1 MAASSRNVIMPKSP
15 SPQTPHQERR
25 TRGRPKVAS
34 AEQRRAEIV
43 EAARRLFLA
52 EGYGKTTMSEVAA
65 HCRASKRTLY
75 ELFPSKTD
83 LLAAVIEHHR
93 TSMLALPGDYAGLD
107 LSTALEAIFQVDIGE
122 AADAERSAFLS
133 LTIVE
138 AAQFPEVGEMM
149 RRLGGQRAH
158 ALLAEWMEK
167 EKQAGRLFVD
177 DTTSAARILMDMM
190 FGAVVTKTGT
200 AAEWPGLEARKDYMR
215 RCIRIFVHG
224 TGKPGRSQDQT

>member
-1 MAASSRNVIMPKSP
+1 MPKPS
-15 SPQTPHQERR
+15 SPQPHTQRKA
-25 TRGRPKVAS
+25 RGRPKVAS
-34 AEQRRAEIV
+34 ADERRAGIV

-52 EGYGKTTMSEVAA
+52 EGYGRTTMSEVAA
-65 HCRASKRTLY
+65 HCHASKRTLY

-83 LLAAVIEHHR
+83 LLAAVIEQHR
-93 TSMLALPGDYAGLD
+93 TSMLALPGDYEGLG
-107 LSTALEAIFQVDIGE
+107 LCEALERIFQVDIDE
-122 AADAERSAFLS
+122 AADEERAAFLS

-158 ALLAEWMEK
+158 ALLAEWMEG
-167 EKQAGRLFVD
+167 EKKAGRLFVD
-177 DTTSAARILMDMM
+177 DTASAARILMDMI

-224 TGKPGRSQDQT
+224 TGRPDQT

>member
-1 MAASSRNVIMPKSP
+1 MAASPERLMPKSP
-15 SPQTPHQERR
+15 SSQPPHPERR
-25 TRGRPKVAS
+25 ARGRPRVAS

-93 TSMLALPGDYAGLD
+93 TSMLALPGNYEGLD
-107 LSTALEAIFQVDIGE
+107 LCTALEAIFQVDIDA
-122 AADAERSAFLS
+122 AADAERAAFLS

-167 EKQAGRLFVD
+167 ERQAGRLFID
-177 DTTSAARILMDMM
+177 DTASAARILMDMM
-190 FGAVVTKTGT
+190 FGAVVTKTGDG
-200 AAEWPGLEARKDYMR
+200 AEWPELEARKDYMR

-224 TGKPGRSQDQT
+224 TGKPAAR